1 MVLGSKEKRQ
11 FQRVNL
17 RTALRCQV
25 RGESRAGSAISD
37 NLSTNGVSFI
47 SERFITPS
55 TPVMLEINLLS
66 RVLRPV
72 GRIVWNSPLPHSD
85 RNRLGVQF
93 IQLDPVEKQ
102 YLADFIAMHRLQ
114 I

>member
-1 MVLGSKEKRQ
+1 MVLGSKEKRI
-11 FQRVNL
+11 FQRINL

-25 RGESRAGSAISD
+25 RGESRFRSAISD

-47 SERFITPS
+47 YEKFIAPS

-66 RVLRPV
+66 KVLRPV

-93 IQLDPVEKQ
+93 IQLDPTEKQ
-102 YLADFIAMHRLQ
+102 YLADFISMHRLQ

>member
-1 MVLGSKEKRQ
+1 MVSGSKEKRQ
-11 FQRVNL
+11 FERVNL

-25 RGESRAGSAISD
+25 RGESRGDSAISD
-37 NLSTNGVSFI
+37 NLSANGLSFVSEKFI
-47 SERFITPS
+47 APS

-66 RVLRPV
+66 RILRPV

-93 IQLDPVEKQ
+93 IQIDLLEKQ
-102 YLADFIAMHRLQ
+102 YLADFIAMHKLQ